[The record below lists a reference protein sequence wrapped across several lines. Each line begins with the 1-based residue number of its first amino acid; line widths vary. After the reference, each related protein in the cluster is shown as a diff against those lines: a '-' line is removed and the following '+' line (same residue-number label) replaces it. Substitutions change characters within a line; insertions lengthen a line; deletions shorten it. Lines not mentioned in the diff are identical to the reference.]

1 MTQDFFT
8 IWLPFIYL
16 YGVGSIFFV
25 LGMII
30 IKKSGA
36 VNLQIRSERRW
47 YKVLVFGLAYFI
59 FIHFILT
66 FAALYW

>member
-36 VNLQIRSERRW
+36 VNLQIDQNADGTRCSS
-47 YKVLVFGLAYFI
+47 LDL
-59 FIHFILT
+59 LT
-66 FAALYW
+66 LFSSTSF